1 MRTLA
6 PPRPQSPSVWAVPEV
21 CRRAYVGAGDNERS
35 TDVCVTVERR
45 KHECSHPAAH
55 SASDPTVR
63 SRCYRRAAEPGV
75 ALGGEVGASGDE
87 NLDHVRVTLAR
98 RSHDCSRPA
107 AHSASDP
114 TARTRRIQRTALP
127 VIVVLGGE
135 VGAGDEQLDHVRVA
149 IDRRMHER
157 RDPIPS
163 NAAAKNALPLNQL
176 LPVRTCI

>member
-1 MRTLA
+1 M
-6 PPRPQSPSVWAVPEV
+6 WAVPEV

-75 ALGGEVGASGDE
+75 ALGGEVGTSGDE

-114 TARTRRIQRTALP
+114 TAQSRSI
-127 VIVVLGGE
+127 
-135 VGAGDEQLDHVRVA
+135 
-149 IDRRMHER
+149 
-157 RDPIPS
+157 
-163 NAAAKNALPLNQL
+163 
-176 LPVRTCI
+176 